1 VGEWSQLLK
10 GVPQGSILG
19 PVLFNVFISDIFLFV
34 KDSTIHNYADDNTV
48 SNCNND
54 IDVVTKT
61 LENDSMELINWFS
74 LNLMKAN
81 PDKFQAIAIG
91 KKTKSQNLSFHLN
104 GNKIVC
110 EDNVKLLGVTIDSDL
125 NFDNH
130 ISEMCKKA
138 SRQLNILKRIGKYMN
153 RLGRLTSYYSFLFRS
168 EFFFPD
174 NTRVRIFFFLL
185 RKAHALHRHEP
196 STGSHVCIMFLN

>member
-1 VGEWSQLLK
+1 M
-10 GVPQGSILG
+10 
-19 PVLFNVFISDIFLFV
+19 
-34 KDSTIHNYADDNTV
+34 
-48 SNCNND
+48 SNCDND

-91 KKTKSQNLSFHLN
+91 KKKKSQNLSFNLN

-110 EDNVKLLGVTIDSDL
+110 EDNVKLLRVTIDSDL

-130 ISEMCKKA
+130 IRKCV
-138 SRQLNILKRIGKYMN
+138 KR
-153 RLGRLTSYYSFLFRS
+153 L
-168 EFFFPD
+168 PD
-174 NTRVRIFFFLL
+174 N
-185 RKAHALHRHEP
+185 
-196 STGSHVCIMFLN
+196 